1 MDRVLVDAACRRTAY
16 RVRILEQGGIDG
28 RPLENPQHISVQ
40 QGMLVFIKAFR
51 ATGMRTQRG
60 CSRPH
65 PTAYQPPDG
74 QHSGKAVEVNRTGE
88 PGAAVRGRPTP
99 SRHAARMM
107 MLGMLDRDWAVSS
120 SASPRCS

>member
-1 MDRVLVDAACRRTAY
+1 MDRVQLVDAACRRTAY

-51 ATGMRTQRG
+51 ATGMRAQRG

-74 QHSGKAVEVNRTGE
+74 QHSGKVRQGE
-88 PGAAVRGRPTP
+88 
-99 SRHAARMM
+99 AR
-107 MLGMLDRDWAVSS
+107 
-120 SASPRCS
+120 